1 MISGNVEARDDI
13 SSTTARLT
21 GTAGQEIKETLT
33 LSPSRENPFEITTIE
48 AEKGDNIR
56 YDLAEIQRPDGEKY
70 LLTIYNTKKDPG
82 WYLDKV
88 HIKTSSS
95 LTPEFTISVF
105 GVIRDGT

>member
-1 MISGNVEARDDI
+1 MSGDVEPRNDI

-21 GTAGQEIKETLT
+21 GTAGEEIKQIVT
-33 LSPSRENPFEITTIE
+33 LSSSKENPFEITSIE

-56 YDLAEIQRPDGEKY
+56 YDLTEISQPDGEEY
-70 LLTIYNTKKDPG
+70 LLTIYNTKKDLG